1 MILRADIHSKNLGN
15 KQLFNEL
22 RLDVAKNEKVAVI
35 GRNGIGKTTLFNMLS
50 GADDE
55 YDGSIDR
62 RRGLRLVA
70 TAQEHHG
77 LGGQTT
83 LDYIYDHLPDYRRMQ
98 EIIATYPDR
107 MGDDMAKIAV
117 YTETLQRF
125 SDLGYYHLEDNLIR
139 MLAAYQLTP
148 EMIRGPFKNLSG
160 GQKRFVDLV
169 RVQFADADLALIDE
183 PTNHMDYVAKDMFID
198 WLKSARHACLVIT
211 HDRDVLG
218 GVDRIVEIK
227 DKRAYSFKGNYDDYL
242 RQNTADT
249 TNKLTN
255 YEIAQQTIVKLK
267 KQIEHARAMK
277 PKWGGTA
284 DKKNPFVVMEER
296 LTKQLEK
303 VIRDNPKPSFWI
315 DQESAAAL
323 NPKMTER
330 YDKHKEKN
338 IRLHNVKSDERPAQL
353 LSLHTVVLGYGGP
366 LFKPVTFDLSHGR
379 RLRVAGRNGA
389 GKSTLVRAITDAAR
403 GSTPATLLS
412 GEINCDRRLALSVY
426 EQEIDGAILDLN
438 LYDAL
443 EKVFYDSGQPVSR
456 QQIMR
461 FMGDYLFDPAADSA
475 IPVKNLSGGQKAR
488 LQLIRMLMPRPNLL
502 ILDEPTNHLDLPSIE
517 ELENALKNYHGAVL
531 YISHDSYFARNVGG
545 QQVMLAPAL

>member
-1 MILRADIHSKNLGN
+1 MILRADIHSKSLGN

-22 RLDVAKNEKVAVI
+22 RLEIAKNEKVAVI

-50 GADDE
+50 GNDEE
-55 YDGSIDR
+55 YDGAVER
-62 RRGLRLVA
+62 RRGLRMVT
-70 TAQEHHG
+70 TAQEHHS
-77 LGGQTT
+77 LGDQTT
-83 LDYIYDHLPDYRRMQ
+83 LDYIYDNLPDYRRMQ
-98 EIIATYPDR
+98 DIITAYPGH
-107 MGDDMAKIAV
+107 MGDDIAKITR

-125 SDLGYYHLEDNLIR
+125 SDLGYYQLEDSLIR
-139 MLAAYQLTP
+139 ALGGYQLSAD
-148 EMIRGPFKNLSG
+148 MISGPFKNLSG

-169 RVQFADADLALIDE
+169 RVQFADADLALVDE
-183 PTNHMDYVAKDMFID
+183 PTNHMDYVAKGIFID
-198 WLKSARHACLVIT
+198 WLKAAPHACLIIT
-211 HDRDVLG
+211 HDRDVLAS
-218 GVDRIVEIK
+218 VERIIEIK
-227 DKRAYSFKGNYDDYL
+227 DRRAYSFKGNYDDYL

-249 TNKLTN
+249 TNKLMS
-255 YEIAQQTIVKLK
+255 YEIAQQAIVNLK
-267 KQIEHARAMK
+267 KQIEYARAKK
-277 PKWGGTA
+277 PSWGGTA
-284 DKKNPFVVMEER
+284 DKKNPFVVMENR
-296 LTKQLEK
+296 LTKQLEQ

-338 IRLHNVKSDERPAQL
+338 IRLHNVSSDERRVQL
-353 LSLHTVVLGYGGP
+353 LKLDKVVLGYGEP
-366 LFKPVTFDLSHGR
+366 LFKPVSLDLGHGQ

-389 GKSTLVRAITDAAR
+389 GKTTLVKAIVAASR
-403 GSTPATLLS
+403 QQLPPTLIA
-412 GEINCDRRLALSVY
+412 GDIDCDRRLVLSVY
-426 EQEIDGAILDLN
+426 EQEVDGAILELT

-443 EKVFYDSGQPVSR
+443 ERIFYDSGQPVSR

-461 FMGDYLFDPAADSA
+461 FMGDYLFDPVADSG

-517 ELENALKNYHGAVL
+517 ELENALKDYHGAVL

-545 QQVMLAPAL
+545 QLVGLSA